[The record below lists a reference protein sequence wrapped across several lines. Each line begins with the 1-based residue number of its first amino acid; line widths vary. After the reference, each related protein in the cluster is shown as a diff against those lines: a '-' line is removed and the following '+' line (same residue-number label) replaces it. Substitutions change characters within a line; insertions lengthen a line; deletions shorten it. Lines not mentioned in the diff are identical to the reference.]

1 MKVLTTIIVVGIIIW
16 YLNYISPENKKERKK
31 KRNATAKRYKEK
43 MALTQEND
51 RKNGDKDDGKD
62 Y

>member
-16 YLNYISPENKKERKK
+16 YLNYMSPENKKERMI
-31 KRNATAKRYKEK
+31 KRNATAKRYKK
-43 MALTQEND
+43 DMALSQEND
-51 RKNGDKDDGKD
+51 RKNGDTNDDKD